1 MRKGGDI
8 FVVPFGDWWVKVLVG
23 CQEVLD
29 LQHRGKTWLGQ
40 GVGELMASVEA
51 NTCKSRSDFKAD
63 A

>member
-1 MRKGGDI
+1 MLFHLVTGGLKCWWDVRKFWISITEEKHG
-8 FVVPFGDWWVKVLVG
+8 W
-23 CQEVLD
+23 
-29 LQHRGKTWLGQ
+29 GQ